1 MRVRALE
8 SFFDESGRHSPG
20 DVFQMADDVAVVRIK
35 SGLVAR
41 VSDEAETAV
50 RSKPEMAVMR
60 GGKR

>member
-1 MRVRALE
+1 MQVRALE
-8 SFFDESGRHSPG
+8 SFVDETGRHSPG
-20 DVFQMADDVAVVRIK
+20 DLFQMADDVAVVRIK

-41 VSDEAETAV
+41 VADEPETAV